1 MGRPGKIQQRN
12 SGVLKITSMEKIK
25 LACETYT
32 WQMPGEQY
40 KGRLEHI
47 MKVASAAGY
56 KGIEPDSSFLH
67 HLSDAGLMKESLQK
81 YELELSV
88 FCYVEDWSLK
98 QETEAERKR
107 ADDWITFMESFPDS
121 LFLLVQMPGKDRLNL
136 DERQQ
141 NLLSCVNAIARRAA
155 DRGIKCS
162 YHPNSPMGSIY
173 RTEEDYKI
181 LLSGLDSKVI
191 KYTPDL
197 GHIAKGGMDP
207 LSIVKEYHELVNCIH
222 YKDMYPDGRWA
233 LMGEGVIDFTGTTRY
248 LKSIDFEGW
257 IVVEDECDLAI
268 TDPDSVAM
276 EDGLYNKKILEPLL

>member
-1 MGRPGKIQQRN
+1 MK
-12 SGVLKITSMEKIK
+12 TIK

-47 MKVASAAGY
+47 MEVASRAGY
-56 KGIEPDSSFLH
+56 KGIEPDSSFLQ
-67 HLSDAGLMKESLQK
+67 HLAEPALMKEALDRFA
-81 YELELSV
+81 LELSV
-88 FCYVEDWSLK
+88 FCYVEDWRNPT
-98 QETEAERKR
+98 ETAEERKR
-107 ADDWITFMESFPDS
+107 ADAWLKFMEHFPHS
-121 LFLLVQMPGKDRLNL
+121 IFLLVQMPGKDREDLSA
-136 DERQQ
+136 RQQ
-141 NLLSCVNAIARRAA
+141 NLLSCVNAIAKRAA
-155 DRGIKCS
+155 DKGIGCS
-162 YHPNSPMGSIY
+162 YHPNSPAGSVY

-181 LLSGLDSKVI
+181 LLNGLDSSVI

-222 YKDMYPDGRWA
+222 YKDMYDDGRWA
-233 LMGEGVIDFTGTTRY
+233 LMGEGIIDFVGTTNY

-257 IVVEDECDLAI
+257 IVVEDECDKAI

-276 EDGLYNKKILEPLL
+276 EDGLYNKKVLEPLISHIPNTQFNSQL